1 MAKQVRVLSIA
12 VTVTRT
18 AQESREQAEGS
29 SMEDDDLHRSM
40 WCLYFQLGVRSST
53 PRTGT
58 GLHLHGCFTNSSTSF
73 SLWLLLLSRAS
84 LDIYLN
90 FFFYEKEWQGFVHL
104 LGQERGGERRERN
117 LHGVGEGRV
126 SSRQFSFRRGASH
139 SAAAPWHYPTA
150 AGTEAPTT
158 QAVMLNKPD
167 ACPLLSAMKQ
177 HEFLSRRDL
186 PLTSHKTIV
195 VFCEEER
202 NDNQS

>member
-40 WCLYFQLGVRSST
+40 WCLYFQLGVWSST

-90 FFFYEKEWQGFVHL
+90 FFSIFTMKKNDRVLCTCKDRRGGRKERKKPTPGGGGTRFLKTVFL
-104 LGQERGGERRERN
+104 QERSRFSLYSRTLALPHSCRHRSTHNTSGDAKQTWC
-117 LHGVGEGRV
+117 V
-126 SSRQFSFRRGASH
+126 SSAKCDE
-139 SAAAPWHYPTA
+139 AAWIPEQEGPSS
-150 AGTEAPTT
+150 
-158 QAVMLNKPD
+158 D
-167 ACPLLSAMKQ
+167 IS
-177 HEFLSRRDL
+177 
-186 PLTSHKTIV
+186 
-195 VFCEEER
+195 
-202 NDNQS
+202 